1 MNKQDVNSTNVITK
15 KETIMAA
22 ETKGREQA
30 IVGRNSTAR
39 LAGLMCAMLLAMSA
53 VAFAER
59 GEATRE
65 SPHANPTG
73 FAGKVYKGKFQTA
86 YGVREMHYQVL
97 RAAQSGLAE
106 DLAIFEGDIVLGA
119 VKNGTVSYSAGRSDT
134 SFRWVNG
141 VVPFEIDGAY
151 SAAEQQMINNALNH
165 WNGNTPYWFRQH
177 NGETD
182 FIRFV
187 RNTNGICQSN
197 VGRLGIGQQNIDL
210 DPLCGT
216 GATIHEIGHA
226 VGLWHEQSRV
236 DRGNFITINFANIQP
251 GMEFNFQTYV
261 QQGEDGRDMFDYDF
275 NSIMHYGS
283 FAFAKRD
290 MFGNPVG
297 PTITRLDG
305 TLINAQRTALSQGD
319 IAGAVRVLTN
329 NHGQATFKL
338 VNVNS
343 GKCLDVANWSR
354 TNQAAVNQFDCHG
367 GANQRWYTWTVPGT
381 STQLIIND
389 WSGQCLDIP
398 GGSLDNGAQLQQ
410 FSCHGFGN
418 QQFSSTFFFSSFAFR
433 FRNSN
438 SSKCLDIPNAS
449 TASGVR
455 VQQFT
460 CHTGTN
466 QQWRIVQ

>member
-1 MNKQDVNSTNVITK
+1 
-15 KETIMAA
+15 MAT
-22 ETKGREQA
+22 ETKSREQS
-30 IVGRNSTAR
+30 IVRLNSTAR
-39 LAGLMCAMLLAMSA
+39 VAALVCAMLLGLSA

-59 GEATRE
+59 GQAALDR
-65 SPHANPTG
+65 SANPTG

-86 YGVREMHYQVL
+86 YGIREMHYQVL
-97 RAAQSGLAE
+97 QASQSGLEE
-106 DLAIFEGDIVLGA
+106 DLAVFEGDIILGTG
-119 VKNGTVSYSAGRSDT
+119 KNVHESAGRTDVDY
-134 SFRWVNG
+134 RWVNG
-141 VVPFEIDGAY
+141 VVPFEISSAY
-151 SAAEQQMINNALNH
+151 TAAEQTIINNAINH
-165 WNGNTPYWFRQH
+165 WNANTPYWFKIR

-187 RNTNGICQSN
+187 RNTTGICSSW
-197 VGRLGIGQQNIDL
+197 VGRQGNQQAINIDAIQ
-210 DPLCGT
+210 CGT

-226 VGLWHEQSRV
+226 VGLWHEQSRA
-236 DRGNFITINFANIQP
+236 DRGNFVTINFANIQA
-251 GMEFNFQTYV
+251 GMEFNFQTYI

-283 FAFAKRD
+283 FAFARRD
-290 MFGNPVG
+290 AFGNAVG

-329 NHGQATFKL
+329 TQPQTTFKL

-354 TNQAAVNQFDCHG
+354 TNNAAVNQFDCHG

-381 STQLIIND
+381 NRHLIIND

-398 GGSLDNGAQLQQ
+398 GGSLANGAQLQQ

-418 QQFSSTFFFSSFAFR
+418 QQFASTLFFLNWAFR
-433 FRNSN
+433 FQNFT

-460 CHTGTN
+460 CHNGTN
-466 QQWRIVQ
+466 QQWRVVQ